1 MVALALI
8 NLGVSLLNQNI
19 RKKGTRSIERLPG
32 SFNKGFFKGLGFG
45 ATGLF
50 SKEICFCVYYDI
62 RT

>member
-8 NLGVSLLNQNI
+8 NLGFSLLKQSI

-32 SFNKGFFKGLGFG
+32 SFNKGSFKGLGFG

-50 SKEICFCVYYDI
+50 S
-62 RT
+62 